1 MWKNRDAVKEKNVNK
16 YPKVK
21 FNQKMEE
28 SSKIEN
34 DFIDNLKKQIYFMEM
49 ELKLM
54 QEREREIAKS
64 GGFTQLFN
72 DDKDPS
78 MHIQQ
83 LKIKYANMR
92 KKMEDH
98 ILSLNDQKREIVGI
112 NVSLKAKLSSI
123 QKLEQELENNQ
134 KNRSQEELHEEKQKI
149 KNYKSEFNDIVNK
162 FKIIQDNYINKKAKN
177 ALIDDDPKQKAP
189 DLLSNEERK
198 NNFDIKQIE
207 NQNEKEVQIKEKKS
221 EQNVFDNNIANLS
234 GVNKI
239 QTINDDTFFN
249 FKRNNGTYKR
259 NCIIFWV
266 ILAIIIIVGLITILA
281 LKK

>member
-1 MWKNRDAVKEKNVNK
+1 MNDPSSYEDELNILLDRL
-16 YPKVK
+16 
-21 FNQKMEE
+21 
-28 SSKIEN
+28 SKIITTFN
-34 DFIDNLKKQIYFMEM
+34 TLS
-49 ELKLM
+49 
-54 QEREREIAKS
+54 REQAEIAILDTTS
-64 GGFTQLFN
+64 
-72 DDKDPS
+72 
-78 MHIQQ
+78 
-83 LKIKYANMR
+83 KIK
-92 KKMEDH
+92 EGE
-98 ILSLNDQKREIVGI
+98 SV
-112 NVSLKAKLSSI
+112 I

-221 EQNVFDNNIANLS
+221 AQNVFENNIANLS

-239 QTINDDTFFN
+239 PTINDDTFFN
-249 FKRNNGTYKR
+249 FKRNSGKYKR
-259 NCIIFWV
+259 NCIIFWI
-266 ILAIIIIVGLITILA
+266 ILAVIVIVGLITILE

>member
-1 MWKNRDAVKEKNVNK
+1 MNDSSSYEDELNILLDRL
-16 YPKVK
+16 
-21 FNQKMEE
+21 
-28 SSKIEN
+28 SKIITTFN
-34 DFIDNLKKQIYFMEM
+34 TLS
-49 ELKLM
+49 
-54 QEREREIAKS
+54 REQAEIAILDTTS
-64 GGFTQLFN
+64 
-72 DDKDPS
+72 
-78 MHIQQ
+78 
-83 LKIKYANMR
+83 KIK
-92 KKMEDH
+92 EGE
-98 ILSLNDQKREIVGI
+98 SV
-112 NVSLKAKLSSI
+112 I

-221 EQNVFDNNIANLS
+221 EQHVFENNIANLS

-249 FKRNNGTYKR
+249 FKRNSGKYKR
-259 NCIIFWV
+259 NCIIFWI
-266 ILAIIIIVGLITILA
+266 ILAVIVIVGLITILE

>member
-1 MWKNRDAVKEKNVNK
+1 MNDSSSYEDELNILLDRL
-16 YPKVK
+16 
-21 FNQKMEE
+21 
-28 SSKIEN
+28 SKIITTFN
-34 DFIDNLKKQIYFMEM
+34 TLS
-49 ELKLM
+49 
-54 QEREREIAKS
+54 REQAEIAILDTTS
-64 GGFTQLFN
+64 
-72 DDKDPS
+72 
-78 MHIQQ
+78 
-83 LKIKYANMR
+83 KIK
-92 KKMEDH
+92 EGE
-98 ILSLNDQKREIVGI
+98 SV
-112 NVSLKAKLSSI
+112 I

-177 ALIDDDPKQKAP
+177 ALIDDDPKQKDP

-221 EQNVFDNNIANLS
+221 DQNVFENNIANLS

-249 FKRNNGTYKR
+249 FKRNSGKYKR
-259 NCIIFWV
+259 NCIIFWI
-266 ILAIIIIVGLITILA
+266 ILAVIVIVGLITILE